1 MVYIPEASL
10 LCRSSSFTFT
20 LQNSCTEGLQIVY
33 VSQQPISDHEWIHT
47 DPVDHMEN
55 KRLFNLPVNYRPPS
69 QLGVLIPTTDNIYNA
84 DPSHP
89 HPRQH
94 YPISKVL
101 RLTFPVT
108 DFNITLFLRRTNHAD
123 HPLCSPYFVTV
134 TEVNNRTSWKVT
146 GTHATPTMDRMRQYF
161 EDSLENNLYNPEG
174 LQISFYGSELFHFR
188 ISVIPGVV
196 LCDLVEEV
204 QIYVDEPPLAFP
216 TQQLVNN
223 MAAIILGG
231 LLLVGF
237 LLIYNGVAMPTK
249 SSIKTLL
256 KKHKP
261 TISPTRTQNSTT
273 TQGHE

>member
-1 MVYIPEASL
+1 MSDYSLSMVYHKKFMRVVLTNPLAFRVTARHSWDDTNNHMLTLTAFSHLCKKATTTVMVYIPEASL

-94 YPISKVL
+94 YPISKNSGRYKQCAGKRSAEECGCTDRLKVSPLAINSDCRQRVL

-146 GTHATPTMDRMRQYF
+146 V
-161 EDSLENNLYNPEG
+161 N
-174 LQISFYGSELFHFR
+174 
-188 ISVIPGVV
+188 SVKM
-196 LCDLVEEV
+196 
-204 QIYVDEPPLAFP
+204 
-216 TQQLVNN
+216 
-223 MAAIILGG
+223 MA
-231 LLLVGF
+231 
-237 LLIYNGVAMPTK
+237 YPDQ
-249 SSIKTLL
+249 TL
-256 KKHKP
+256 P
-261 TISPTRTQNSTT
+261 
-273 TQGHE
+273 